1 MQKKKEFR
9 KARKTFVWKTI
20 PKGDLCCWWFE
31 KKNDDDKYTP
41 VSKSCALEVLCID
54 ALGLAILFWS
64 GFCDFIG
71 VVQSVVD

>member
-1 MQKKKEFR
+1 MQKKRNLERQEKL
-9 KARKTFVWKTI
+9 WKQSS
-20 PKGDLCCWWFE
+20 KGDLCCWWFE

>member
-1 MQKKKEFR
+1 MQKKRNLEQHHWGKFWVLL
-9 KARKTFVWKTI
+9 KNN
-20 PKGDLCCWWFE
+20 PKGIWFE